1 MMHLESPA
9 LTAPKHEWM
18 SWLDQLQKMKSS
30 DPSVAFA
37 KKRAMAVLKQIDAR
51 EKSLTKA

>member
-18 SWLDQLQKMKSS
+18 SWLDRLQKMKSS